1 MTRLILLGP
10 PGSGKGTQAQKLAEL
25 YQIPHISTGDLLRSA
40 VEKKTK
46 LGEQAR
52 GYMDRG
58 ELVPDEII
66 LDMVRDRLAEPDAK
80 AGWVL
85 DGFPRNV
92 SQAEFLDKLL
102 QEISQES
109 DRSINLEVPDDTVVS
124 RMLERGRTDDNE
136 ETIRRR
142 LEVYR
147 QQTAPTIAYY
157 SDRDRLLS
165 VDGDRDI
172 DEVTA
177 ALKSAIIS

>member
-25 YQIPHISTGDLLRSA
+25 YQIPHISTGDLLREA
-40 VEKKTK
+40 VANQTELGKKAK
-46 LGEQAR
+46 

-58 ELVPDEII
+58 ELVPDETI
-66 LDMVRDRLAEPDAK
+66 LGMVRDRLSQDDTK
-80 AGWVL
+80 GGWVL
-85 DGFPRNV
+85 DGFPRSV

-102 QEISQES
+102 REISQES

-124 RMLERGRTDDNE
+124 RMLSRGRTDDNE

-147 QQTAPTIAYY
+147 QQTAPTINYY

-177 ALKSAIIS
+177 ALKAAILS